1 MNEEVEYGLRGPV
14 ARKVLHDWWR
24 RLVKEDGP
32 GRPPRR
38 GERAELRRCHTL
50 AQVALDKAF
59 NDLLRDLNK
68 HGVSLGG
75 QGQGLAAAARVLME
89 AKNEAPEPNLGRLM
103 AKAHPD
109 KNPNQGAVSGLRFRR
124 LLAKDDL
131 EELTQALIR
140 AVRLCDEQAPVLS
153 LAADIFDWADPKRR
167 EKVRQAWAYEYY
179 ANVPDAGDE
188 HAA

>member
-1 MNEEVEYGLRGPV
+1 MSEEVEYGLRGPK
-14 ARKVLHDWWR
+14 ARKVLHDWWW

-38 GERAELRRCHTL
+38 GERAKLRRCHTL

-59 NDLLRDLNK
+59 NDLLRGLRKND
-68 HGVSLGG
+68 VQLGRYAH
-75 QGQGLAAAARVLME
+75 GLAAAARVLME
-89 AKNEAPEPNLGRLM
+89 VRNEAPEPNPGRLM
-103 AKAHPD
+103 AKARLD
-109 KNPNQGAVSGLRFRR
+109 KNPKQGAVSGLRFRR
-124 LLAKDDL
+124 LLAMDNLD
-131 EELTQALIR
+131 EVTQALIR

-153 LAADIFDWADPKRR
+153 LAADIFDWADPQRR
-167 EKVRQAWAYEYY
+167 EKVRQTWAYDYY